1 MSKKCFNLGTLSED
15 FDESDCMFKEVD
27 ERSYFYAT
35 NEYIP
40 CSSRSPITWE
50 DPEISDSTEIPDIV
64 EKGDKLV
71 SKEVAKLIMSFDPYG
86 VEIYPVSLLIENEL
100 LTERYIVSIKN
111 VIDVIDT
118 ERSRIIQNPKPHRPP
133 IVSRLA
139 ICPEKLELIPL
150 HKRLVFRV
158 KESNTVFF
166 DVSIVEKFIAGL
178 MNGHH
183 NLCQAIPFDT
193 SELTP
198 TI

>member
-1 MSKKCFNLGTLSED
+1 
-15 FDESDCMFKEVD
+15 
-27 ERSYFYAT
+27 
-35 NEYIP
+35 
-40 CSSRSPITWE
+40 
-50 DPEISDSTEIPDIV
+50 
-64 EKGDKLV
+64 
-71 SKEVAKLIMSFDPYG
+71 
-86 VEIYPVSLLIENEL
+86 
-100 LTERYIVSIKN
+100 
-111 VIDVIDT
+111 DT